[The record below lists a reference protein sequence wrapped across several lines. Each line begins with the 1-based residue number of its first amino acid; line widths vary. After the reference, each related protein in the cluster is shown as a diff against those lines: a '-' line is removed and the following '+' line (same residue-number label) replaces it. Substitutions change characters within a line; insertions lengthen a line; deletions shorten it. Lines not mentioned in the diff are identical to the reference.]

1 MDTVCPPPMTPF
13 SPGSRTVTALR
24 GRPTALAV
32 VVLAAVSLSG
42 CGAGLRPQTY
52 GLRTAPE
59 ASNLEVG
66 SLALRNVSVL
76 APEQGEAYDVGE
88 DAEVV
93 LTVINRAAEA
103 DRLVSVTSPGAEKVV
118 VLDDGRPGRP
128 EVPGSGSTG
137 DRVTLEIQG
146 LTERVGPGEF
156 VEMTF
161 RFEDNGTVEALVPI
175 ALTGESD
182 RPIYTGEE
190 GGEGEPAL
198 QAPTGGHSEKEKE

>member
-1 MDTVCPPPMTPF
+1 M
-13 SPGSRTVTALR
+13 TALR

-32 VVLAAVSLSG
+32 AVLAAASLSG

-52 GLRTAPE
+52 ESRTSPE
-59 ASNLEVG
+59 SSNLELG

-76 APEQGEAYDVGE
+76 PPDDGEHYAVGD

-93 LTVINRAAEA
+93 LTITNFSPDA
-103 DRLVSVTSPGAEKVV
+103 DRLVSVSSTAAEDVV

-128 EVPGSGSTG
+128 EVPGSGSTE
-137 DRVTLEIQG
+137 DRVTLELRG
-146 LTERVGPGEF
+146 LTEPVGPGEF
-156 VEMTF
+156 VELTF
-161 RFEDNGTVEALVPI
+161 RFEDNGAVDALVPI

-198 QAPTGGHSEKEKE
+198 QAPTGGHGEKEKE

>member
-1 MDTVCPPPMTPF
+1 M
-13 SPGSRTVTALR
+13 TALR

-32 VVLAAVSLSG
+32 AVLATASLSG

-52 GLRTAPE
+52 ESRTSPE
-59 ASNLEVG
+59 SSNLDLG
-66 SLALRNVSVL
+66 PLSLRNVSVL
-76 APEQGEAYDVGE
+76 PPEDGETYEVGD

-93 LTVINRAAEA
+93 LTVTNSSPEA
-103 DRLVSVTSPGAEKVV
+103 DRLVSVSSTAAEDVV
-118 VLDDGRPGRP
+118 VLDDGQPGRP

-137 DRVTLEIQG
+137 DRITLEIQG
-146 LTERVGPGEF
+146 LREPVGPGEF
-156 VEMTF
+156 VELTF

-190 GGEGEPAL
+190 GGEEEPAL
-198 QAPTGGHSEKEKE
+198 QAPTGGHSEKKPSE

>member
-1 MDTVCPPPMTPF
+1 M
-13 SPGSRTVTALR
+13 TALR
-24 GRPTALAV
+24 GRPTAIAV
-32 VVLAAVSLSG
+32 AVLAAASLSG

-52 GLRTAPE
+52 QSRTSPE
-59 ASNLEVG
+59 SSNLQLG

-76 APEQGEAYDVGE
+76 PPDDGERYAVGD

-93 LTVINRAAEA
+93 LIITNFSPDA
-103 DRLVSVTSPGAEKVV
+103 DRLVSVSSTAAEDVV

-128 EVPGSGSTG
+128 EVPSSGSTE
-137 DRVTLEIQG
+137 DRVTLELRG
-146 LTERVGPGEF
+146 LTEPVGPGEF
-156 VEMTF
+156 VELTF
-161 RFEDNGTVEALVPI
+161 RFEDNGAVEALVPI

-198 QAPTGGHSEKEKE
+198 QAPTGGHSEQKKE